1 MNPSDYTFGT
11 FINTP
16 SNQLACLAAQKICE
30 TPGAYNPLYIY
41 GPPGVGKTHLLYS
54 IANAYNKEQK
64 TAIYISAN
72 QFLEEMIEVIKTGN
86 NPEFR
91 EKYHQADVL
100 LIDRLQYISGK
111 EASQKE
117 LLNIVERRL
126 LENKQVVVAGDSSLG
141 RIPDLEEELHAC
153 LARGVCIEIQ
163 TPDLDTKTKIIA
175 EKLKKNGIEWPVD
188 ACRYVAL
195 NISSGVEQIEGEIH
209 KILAFK
215 ELL

>member
-1 MNPSDYTFGT
+1 MNPSDYTFET

-16 SNQLACLAAQKICE
+16 SNQLACLAVQKICE

-41 GPPGVGKTHLLYS
+41 GPPSVGKTHLLYA

-86 NPEFR
+86 NPDIW

-100 LIDRLQYISGK
+100 LIDRLQYISRK

>member
-41 GPPGVGKTHLLYS
+41 GPPGVGKTHLLYA

-188 ACRYVAL
+188 ACRYVAH

>member
-1 MNPSDYTFGT
+1 
-11 FINTP
+11 
-16 SNQLACLAAQKICE
+16 
-30 TPGAYNPLYIY
+30 
-41 GPPGVGKTHLLYS
+41 LLHA
-54 IANAYNKEQK
+54 IAKEYQNKQK
-64 TAIYISAN
+64 TVLCVSAN
-72 QFLEEMIEVIKTGN
+72 QFLDEMIEAIKTGN
-86 NPEFR
+86 NPEFK

-126 LENKQVVVAGDSSLG
+126 WENKQVVFAGDNSLG
-141 RIPDLEEELHAC
+141 RIPNLEMELRAC
-153 LARGVCIEIQ
+153 LSGGLCIEIQ

-175 EKLKKNGIEWPVD
+175 EKLKKNGIEWPMD

-195 NISSGVEQIEGEIH
+195 TISSGVKQIDGEIN
-209 KILAFK
+209 KILAFR

>member
-1 MNPSDYTFGT
+1 
-11 FINTP
+11 
-16 SNQLACLAAQKICE
+16 
-30 TPGAYNPLYIY
+30 
-41 GPPGVGKTHLLYS
+41 
-54 IANAYNKEQK
+54 
-64 TAIYISAN
+64 
-72 QFLEEMIEVIKTGN
+72 MIEVIKTGN

-111 EASQKE
+111 VASQKE

-163 TPDLDTKTKIIA
+163 MPDLDTKTKIIA

-195 NISSGVEQIEGEIH
+195 NISSGDEQIEGEIH